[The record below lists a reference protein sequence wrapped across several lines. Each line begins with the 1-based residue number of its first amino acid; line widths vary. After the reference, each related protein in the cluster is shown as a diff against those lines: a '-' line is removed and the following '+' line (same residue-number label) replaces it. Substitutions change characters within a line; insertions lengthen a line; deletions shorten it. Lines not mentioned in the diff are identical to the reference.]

1 MVNLRISFSLLQH
14 IIESV
19 QSAAPERNIYIFW
32 VDMIHCTMQHNAAQ
46 CSILVLIIKNTISSI
61 VIGLKK
67 LLFSSKSPT
76 KLLLNSLFSEVQ

>member
-1 MVNLRISFSLLQH
+1 MVNLRISFSWLQH

-19 QSAAPERNIYIFW
+19 QSAAPERNIYILSRH
-32 VDMIHCTMQHNAAQ
+32 DSLHNAAH
-46 CSILVLIIKNTISSI
+46 CSILVLIIKITISSI

-76 KLLLNSLFSEVQ
+76 KLPLNSLFAEVQ